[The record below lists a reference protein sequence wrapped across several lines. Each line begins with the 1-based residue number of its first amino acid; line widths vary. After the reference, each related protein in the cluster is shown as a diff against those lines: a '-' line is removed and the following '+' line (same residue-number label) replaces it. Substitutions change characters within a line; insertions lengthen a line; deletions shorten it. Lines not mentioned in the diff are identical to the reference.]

1 MAASDS
7 SNNVRNNS
15 SIAPSNV
22 AAANLAASLALKAN
36 NQIFLNLPTG
46 GKLQVVQQPQ
56 IFKIKEEPK
65 TE

>member
-1 MAASDS
+1 MR
-7 SNNVRNNS
+7 SNQ

>member
-1 MAASDS
+1 MRS
-7 SNNVRNNS
+7 NS